1 MSNTPYTFHETFTCA
16 DTSLIYCNKCGKL
29 DRHFRN
35 KETSTPVRCFAR
47 KSHDFLRDYRIVLL
61 EHCKPDALL
70 EREAY
75 WICTLHTLIPHG
87 LNSAYGKPYY
97 PYDHSL
103 SLPAA
108 GVHSPHLQ
116 SPSLPSSP
124 GSLTPLVSRLPHS
137 PRLQAPSLPSS
148 PGLPHSPRL
157 QASLTP
163 LVSRLP
169 HSPRLQA
176 PSLPSSPGSLTPLVS
191 RLPHS
196 PRLQAP
202 SLPSSPGSL
211 TPLVS
216 RLPHSPRLQAPSLPS
231 SPGLPHSPRLQAPS
245 LPSSPGLPHSPR
257 LQSPHSPSPV
267 VVLHLLPY
275 LHFVWHLRP
284 FNCYCTSIV
293 IALVP

>member
-47 KSHDFLRDYRIVLL
+47 KSYDFLRDHRIILL
-61 EHCKPDALL
+61 EHCEPDALL

-108 GVHSPHLQ
+108 GTHSPHLQ
-116 SPSLPSSP
+116 SPSLPSSA
-124 GSLTPLVSRLPHS
+124 V
-137 PRLQAPSLPSS
+137 
-148 PGLPHSPRL
+148 
-157 QASLTP
+157 SLTP

-202 SLPSSPGSL
+202 SLHSSPGSL

-231 SPGLPHSPRLQAPS
+231 SPGSLTLRLQ
-245 LPSSPGLPHSPR
+245 LLYCTYCLICTLFGTYGLSI
-257 LQSPHSPSPV
+257 

>member
-61 EHCKPDALL
+61 EHCEPDALL

-124 GSLTPLVSRLPHS
+124 VSLTPLVSRLPHS
-137 PRLQAPSLPSS
+137 PRLQS
-148 PGLPHSPRL
+148 
-157 QASLTP
+157 
-163 LVSRLP
+163 
-169 HSPRLQA
+169 

-216 RLPHSPRLQAPSLPS
+216 RPPSLPS

-245 LPSSPGLPHSPR
+245 LPSSPGSLTLR
-257 LQSPHSPSPV
+257 LQ
-267 VVLHLLPY
+267 LL
-275 LHFVWHLRP
+275 
-284 FNCYCTSIV
+284 YCTYCLICTLFGTYGLSIV
-293 IALVP
+293 IALPLLLHLYYLEPPSLSTQFSFFRRQATYSRLCNA